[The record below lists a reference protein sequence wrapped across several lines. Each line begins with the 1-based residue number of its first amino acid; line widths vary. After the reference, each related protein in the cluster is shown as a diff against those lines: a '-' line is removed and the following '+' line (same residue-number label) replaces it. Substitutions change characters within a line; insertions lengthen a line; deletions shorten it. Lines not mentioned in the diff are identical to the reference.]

1 MEGLAGVSRM
11 GDQEQRYNELFSL
24 LMTTLPKKI
33 NASNHKTTA
42 NKRENRSKNKKQA
55 LKICKFIQFN
65 NKKVVQW
72 MIFDIDTI
80 DGKKAIEVY
89 TLNEMVHEIYAKT
102 VCIPTYTLQTE
113 KGYHFA
119 FHLENAVFLES
130 KKAKKYLQDIKAAIS
145 NVMDCDK
152 IASNRLWGI
161 WRNPL
166 RHNFWYSGEQDYSLS
181 SFRHLTKNSQK
192 KFSKFTCKK
201 NPLSV
206 SINNL
211 VEGQRNDKLFLFA
224 VNFCLSNPSS
234 TYEDLIN
241 YLFGINNQAN
251 PPLEDDEVLSIGQS
265 AYKRKEAGNL
275 FVPKFADRGIQIG
288 IMNFPKMRNLSY
300 KDYLRETKRRQSLS
314 AERTNALLSQ
324 KAKEKAMQKAREA
337 KIDLLR
343 KSNIDAIRQAITAL
357 KEQQK
362 KLTYVSVAKL
372 TNLDRRT
379 VKKYVQEYDLF
390 RDS

>member
-1 MEGLAGVSRM
+1 M
-11 GDQEQRYNELFSL
+11 DDKQRYNDLFSL
-24 LMTTLPKKI
+24 LMKTLPKKL

-42 NKRENRSKNKKQA
+42 NQRENRNRNKKQA
-55 LKICKFIQFN
+55 LKEYKFMQFN

-72 MIFDIDTI
+72 MIFDIDMI
-80 DGKKAIEVY
+80 DDKKAIEVY

-102 VCIPTYTLQTE
+102 GCIPTYTLQTD

-181 SFRHLTKNSQK
+181 SFKHLVKTSQK
-192 KFSKFTCKK
+192 KFTILTSKK
-201 NPLSV
+201 NSLSV
-206 SINNL
+206 SVNDL
-211 VEGQRNDKLFLFA
+211 VKGQRNDKLFLFA
-224 VNFCLSNPSS
+224 VNFCLSNSLSS
-234 TYEDLIN
+234 YDDLTN
-241 YLFGINNQAN
+241 YLMSINKQAR
-251 PPLEDDEVLSIGQS
+251 PPLDGDEVLNICHSV
-265 AYKRKEAGNL
+265 YKRKETGTL
-275 FVPKFADRGIQIG
+275 FIPKFVDRDIQVG
-288 IMNFPKMRNLSY
+288 IMEFPKMRNLAY
-300 KDYLRETKRRQSLS
+300 DDYLREMKQRQSLS

-324 KAKEKAMQKAREA
+324 KVKEESMQRAREA

-343 KSNIDAIRQAITAL
+343 KSNIDAIKKAIIAL

-362 KLTYVSVAKL
+362 KLTYASIAKL